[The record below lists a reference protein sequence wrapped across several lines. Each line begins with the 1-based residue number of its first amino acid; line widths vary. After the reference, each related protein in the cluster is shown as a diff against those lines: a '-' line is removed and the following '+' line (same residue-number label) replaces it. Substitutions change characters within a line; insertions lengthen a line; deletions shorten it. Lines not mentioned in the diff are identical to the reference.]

1 MTVRSRVRLCAVAV
15 LVAATALV
23 SPPSAP
29 RSHAG
34 GVELANAAPFR
45 VKDLEGHVLELDAL
59 RKRGPVLLD
68 FWATWCKPCH
78 AAIPE
83 LEAWRAKYQ
92 GQGLTII
99 GVSVDGPRNHAK
111 VRPFVSRMNL
121 RYPVVID
128 EDGRLQQLYQVV
140 ALPTTVLIDT
150 SGTIVTARVGFR
162 PGESQ
167 SLGEKIV
174 TLLPSPSPAEAPP
187 SPPPSSSTDSSS
199 TKP

>member
-1 MTVRSRVRLCAVAV
+1 MSAAV
-15 LVAATALV
+15 LV

-29 RSHAG
+29 RSDARG
-34 GVELANAAPFR
+34 IDLAKAPPFR
-45 VKDLEGHVLELDAL
+45 VKDLEGHVLDLDAL

-83 LEAWRAKYQ
+83 LDAWRAKYQ
-92 GQGLTII
+92 SQGLTIV
-99 GVSVDGPRNHAK
+99 GVSVDGPRNYSK
-111 VRPFVSRMNL
+111 VRPFVSRMNI

-128 EDGRLQQLYQVV
+128 QDGRLQQLYQVV
-140 ALPTTVLIDT
+140 ALPTAVLIDT
-150 SGTIVTARVGFR
+150 AGTIVTARVGFR

-167 SLGEKIV
+167 SLGEKIAG
-174 TLLPSPSPAEAPP
+174 LLPAIPATPAEAPS
-187 SPPPSSSTDSSS
+187 SPMSTSSTDSSS